1 MGKSE
6 EERLEEWGTQANP
19 APTPSPTPPPPP
31 LGLCSGSVPPQGAGR
46 EPHSHPRAQER
57 WGGPS
62 PLPSAGA
69 QQASPGHQHLSS
81 LWPLGPTSPF
91 HTSTWDMGRGIRTL
105 RCSLGPSLPCQPLWS
120 LLRTSA
126 REGPLAGTLP
136 CPAYNVGLSFPCRT
150 WQGTRVP
157 PSGITHR
164 KCHQCPGAAVTKDS
178 SGDGREPN
186 SDVLA
191 GSGGQ
196 NLKSG
201 CQLGR
206 APSRGPGAGQ
216 GVVSFLLS
224 QLWGLLVFPGRGPIT
239 PGSASILTWPPPCL
253 CVSSSSQDTSHWIWC
268 PPCPA

>member
-1 MGKSE
+1 
-6 EERLEEWGTQANP
+6 
-19 APTPSPTPPPPP
+19 
-31 LGLCSGSVPPQGAGR
+31 
-46 EPHSHPRAQER
+46 
-57 WGGPS
+57 
-62 PLPSAGA
+62 
-69 QQASPGHQHLSS
+69 
-81 LWPLGPTSPF
+81 
-91 HTSTWDMGRGIRTL
+91 MGRGIRTL

-136 CPAYNVGLSFPCRT
+136 CPAYNLGLSFPCRT

-201 CQLGR
+201 VSRALLPPEVPSCSPGSGGSSCSAAV
-206 APSRGPGAGQ
+206 APSLGLCVRPLGASSLVSESPHLPGTLVIGSGVHPAQRDLTLTSDTCKDHFHGRPPSGVPGLGQ
-216 GVVSFLLS
+216 FGETQIHLL
-224 QLWGLLVFPGRGPIT
+224 QGLLLLPWSPLLPQWLDGW
-239 PGSASILTWPPPCL
+239 L
-253 CVSSSSQDTSHWIWC
+253 
-268 PPCPA
+268 